1 MSSRGA
7 TRDALLFAAGAT
19 TAVVVGAAL
28 RRARCARPAAAHALP
43 PSESGSGIDSDKASR
58 LRKAWEHATAEGQAV
73 LREELCATCSSPTNI
88 AVIKYWGKRDKALN
102 LPINGSLSATLD
114 QAQLRTVTTVAA
126 VPRKAGEGTRGRDRL
141 WLNGKEEEVAQ
152 NKRIQAV
159 LAEMRALANDRVV
172 NGKVVATAEE
182 LRGMAVHI
190 ASTNTFPTAAGLAS
204 SASGYACLV
213 RTLAE
218 LYSVDPSKCD
228 LTPIARQGS
237 GSACRSLAGG
247 FVKWDVGTAN
257 DGLDSC
263 ATQVVDE
270 HHWPEMRVIVLVA
283 SDQQKETSSTSG
295 MQDSVRTS
303 PLLAHRAESIV
314 PERLARMVRACE
326 ERDFNSF
333 ARLTMEDS
341 NQFHA
346 TCLDTYPPIFYM
358 SAVSQKVVSVVHAHN
373 ARAKEL
379 RVAYTFDAG
388 PNAVLFVRQQHVTEV
403 LTDIMGAFP
412 GLRCLN
418 AQSGAGAR
426 AVSSEQRDVWN
437 ASAAAAATAAATASA
452 RSGSTA
458 TGPCVLKGAYLTS
471 VGRGPEVLDSVSE
484 GLLDPVTGGSRG
496 E

>member
-1 MSSRGA
+1 MIHS
-7 TRDALLFAAGAT
+7 
-19 TAVVVGAAL
+19 L
-28 RRARCARPAAAHALP
+28 RRISGRNASAQPHNP
-43 PSESGSGIDSDKASR
+43 P
-58 LRKAWEHATAEGQAV
+58 
-73 LREELCATCSSPTNI
+73 
-88 AVIKYWGKRDKALN
+88 
-102 LPINGSLSATLD
+102 
-114 QAQLRTVTTVAA
+114 
-126 VPRKAGEGTRGRDRL
+126 
-141 WLNGKEEEVAQ
+141 
-152 NKRIQAV
+152 RI
-159 LAEMRALANDRVV
+159 
-172 NGKVVATAEE
+172 
-182 LRGMAVHI
+182 I
-190 ASTNTFPTAAGLAS
+190 
-204 SASGYACLV
+204 
-213 RTLAE
+213 
-218 LYSVDPSKCD
+218 SK
-228 LTPIARQGS
+228 
-237 GSACRSLAGG
+237 
-247 FVKWDVGTAN
+247 
-257 DGLDSC
+257 
-263 ATQVVDE
+263 
-270 HHWPEMRVIVLVA
+270 
-283 SDQQKETSSTSG
+283 
-295 MQDSVRTS
+295 DSVRTS

-426 AVSSEQRDVWN
+426 AVSTEQRDVWN

-484 GLLDPVTGGSRG
+484 GLLDPVKGGSRG